1 MTADCGYMQKT
12 HTKNKNKTTNKMLQS
27 SFTIFAH
34 VFLTISGRFCVKHMS
49 KSSACQ
55 TQTLVRASTWTQ
67 ATAAAAILE
76 SAADPNLTSEKVM
89 GEICAMVHIPDSW
102 HVYSQHYLTSFDQS
116 TKSTSPHTKSY
127 RYFYAV
133 FTSRQTIFRPTSLTI
148 SGATWASTRPRPI
161 EL

>member
-1 MTADCGYMQKT
+1 
-12 HTKNKNKTTNKMLQS
+12 MLQS

-55 TQTLVRASTWTQ
+55 TLVRASTWTP

-89 GEICAMVHIPDSW
+89 GEICATVHIPDSW
-102 HVYSQHYLTSFDQS
+102 HVY
-116 TKSTSPHTKSY
+116 P
-127 RYFYAV
+127 
-133 FTSRQTIFRPTSLTI
+133 
-148 SGATWASTRPRPI
+148 
-161 EL
+161 